1 MKILRLSAKFTILE
15 HSLYINS
22 VMAFTEN
29 ESAQYQSILEQY
41 LEQVRP
47 PAEIRA
53 KLDIGYDIEGQSIY
67 LVEIRPQWRNPEVI
81 QRLPYAKATFVR
93 SKNQWNIY
101 WMRSDLKWYA
111 YDPLPKV
118 KTLERF
124 LKTVHE
130 DAYHC
135 FKESTAMLKEKINND
150 F

>member
-1 MKILRLSAKFTILE
+1 
-15 HSLYINS
+15 
-22 VMAFTEN
+22 MAFTEN

-67 LVEIRPQWRNPEVI
+67 LVEIRPQWLNPEVI

-93 SKNQWNIY
+93 SKNHWNIY
-101 WMRSDLKWYA
+101 WMRADLKWHA
-111 YDPLPKV
+111 YGPLPTV
-118 KTLERF
+118 KTLKRF
-124 LKTVHE
+124 FKTVDE

-135 FKESTAMLKEKINND
+135 FKG
-150 F
+150 